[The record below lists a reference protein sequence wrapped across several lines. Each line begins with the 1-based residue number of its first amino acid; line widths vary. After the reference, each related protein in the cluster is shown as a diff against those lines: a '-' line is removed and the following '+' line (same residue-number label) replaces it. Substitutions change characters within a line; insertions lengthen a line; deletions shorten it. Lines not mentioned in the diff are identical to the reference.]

1 MNNWPVAYWS
11 LPEEEILQKLSSS
24 SVGLTEAEASDR
36 HKKLETDS
44 IGGRNRSTWSILAA
58 QFNNPIVILLF
69 ASAIL
74 SYFLDDKTNA
84 FIILVIL
91 ALSGLLSFWQER
103 SAADAVAKLLNI
115 IKTTT
120 TVIRGGSDVTISID
134 MVVPGDIVL
143 LRSGSLCPGDCRIL
157 ESNQLCIDESA
168 LTGES
173 FPVEKTVG
181 QLPADTVVSKRTNCL
196 FLGTHVVSGT
206 GKALVVQVSGQTE
219 FGRISKQLEKCLPT
233 TGFERGLRN
242 FGKMLLAITGVLVV
256 IVFLA
261 SIYFHRPVVESALFA
276 LALAVGMTPQLL
288 PAITSVVLATGA
300 LSMAR
305 VDVIVKRLLAIE
317 NFGGMDILC
326 LDKTGTLTEGSIEL
340 VAAADIHGNAS
351 ESVLRV
357 AALNAHLQLGFQNS
371 IDAAIVRKL
380 PDRPSDVARLDEC
393 PYDFKRRRLSVL
405 VEESGLRL
413 LISKGA
419 FEKVLEVC
427 ESVALP
433 TGEVETIDRVRD
445 AIYQRFVDWSNE
457 GYRVLA
463 IATRRMDKVT
473 VANDDEAEMTF
484 LGFLIFTDPPK
495 PGLVE
500 TLLRLEQ
507 LGIRLKLITGDNRLV
522 ASAIARKVGFKNT
535 RVISGSDIDK
545 LSKEQLCEQA
555 ANIDIF
561 AEIEPAQKER
571 IVLSLKS
578 SKHVVGFLGDGIN
591 DAPAMH
597 VADIGIS
604 VSSAVDVAKEAA
616 QVVMLKSDLN
626 VLARGVL
633 EGRRTLANTL
643 KYVFVSISA
652 NFGYMLSMAIAS
664 LFLPFLPL
672 LPSQILLINLLADF
686 PAMAL
691 ATDSVDPEIIDRP
704 RQWDVRSI
712 LRFMLM
718 FGLTGTCF
726 DLLTFAVLLHLFQA
740 THEEFRTGWFM
751 VSIFTGLLIMLAVR
765 TRRPFFRS
773 QPGIWLIVAALGV
786 ATVTICLP
794 FMELGKVFELVRP
807 TPSML
812 AMVTTISLFYAVAM
826 ELGKRI
832 FYRRP
837 PNVG

>member
-1 MNNWPVAYWS
+1 MNNWPVAFWS
-11 LPEEEILQKLSSS
+11 LSEEEILQKLSSS
-24 SVGLTEAEASDR
+24 SLGLTEAEASHR
-36 HKKLETDS
+36 HKKREKNS
-44 IGGRNRSTWSILAA
+44 IGGRHRSTFSILAA
-58 QFNNPIVILLF
+58 QFNNPIILLLF
-69 ASAIL
+69 ASAVL

-84 FIILVIL
+84 VIILIIL

-115 IKTTT
+115 IKTTATVMRDGSET
-120 TVIRGGSDVTISID
+120 TVSID
-134 MVVPGDIVL
+134 MVVPGDVVL
-143 LRSGSLCPGDCRIL
+143 LRSGSLCPGDCRLL
-157 ESNQLCIDESA
+157 ESNQLSIDESA

-181 QLPADTVVSKRTNCL
+181 QLAADTVVAKRTNCL

-206 GKALVVQVSGQTE
+206 GKALVVQVSDQTE
-219 FGRISKQLEKCLPT
+219 FGRISKQLEKRLPA

-242 FGKMLLAITGVLVV
+242 FGKMLLAITGVLVL

-261 SIYFHRPVVESALFA
+261 SIYFHRPVVDSALFA

-340 VAAADIHGNAS
+340 LTAADIHGNAS
-351 ESVLRV
+351 ERVLRA
-357 AALNAHLQLGFQNS
+357 AALNAHLQLGFPNA
-371 IDAAIVRKL
+371 IDTAIVRKS
-380 PDRPSDVARLDEC
+380 PDTPCDVVRLDEC

-405 VEESGLRL
+405 VEEHGQRSM
-413 LISKGA
+413 ISKGA
-419 FEKVLEVC
+419 FEKVLDVC
-427 ESVALP
+427 DTVALP
-433 TGEVETIDRVRD
+433 SGEVDPIDHFRD
-445 AIYQRFVDWSNE
+445 AIFQRFVDWSNE
-457 GYRVLA
+457 GHRVLA
-463 IATRRMDKVT
+463 IATRRIDKVSVT
-473 VANDDEAEMTF
+473 SEDEAGMTF

-500 TLLRLEQ
+500 TLQQLED

-535 RVISGSDIDK
+535 RVMSGAEVEA
-545 LSKEQLCEQA
+545 LSQDQLREHT

-561 AEIEPAQKER
+561 AEIEPTQKER
-571 IVLSLKS
+571 IVLSLKN

-616 QVVMLKSDLN
+616 QVVMLRSDLN
-626 VLARGVL
+626 VLAKGVL

-704 RQWDVRSI
+704 RQWDIKSI

-773 QPGIWLIVAALGV
+773 QPGIWLIIAAAGVAA
-786 ATVTICLP
+786 VTICLP
-794 FMELGKVFELVRP
+794 FIGIGKVFELVRP
-807 TPSML
+807 TPSLL
-812 AMVTTISLFYAVAM
+812 AMVATISLFYAVAM

-832 FYRRP
+832 FYSQP
-837 PNVG
+837 PPVG